1 MLHRDWPYNKLS
13 ARGYCGPTVH
23 HVGSG
28 FDVLALAV
36 TMAWLEISI

>member
-1 MLHRDWPYNKLS
+1 MLHRDWPYNELS
-13 ARGYCGPTVH
+13 ARRYCGPTV

-28 FDVLALAV
+28 FDVLALTV